1 MSTEPTNSH
10 WVEGTYTR
18 EDYSTFKAR
27 FNLKPGEICP
37 PTAVDKSGVHGKL
50 VEGSCIEVNQG
61 CFIATAAFG
70 SELHPRV
77 QFLRNFRD
85 NILLKSDLRDAFARV
100 LYVYYKFSPP
110 IAAAMKQYGGLK
122 FFLKFTL
129 VYPVV
134 LFSQAFVLLL
144 RVTHGEDLKKHSR
157 TSSMLRRLQRDHK
170 DSLAH

>member
-37 PTAVDKSGVHGKL
+37 PTAVDKNGIKGKL

-77 QFLRNFRD
+77 QSLREFRD
-85 NILLKSDLRDAFARV
+85 NILLKSDLRDAFEKV

-110 IAAAMKQYGGLK
+110 IAATMKEYRGLK
-122 FFLKFTL
+122 VFLKFTL

-134 LFSQAFVLLL
+134 LLSQAFVFLLK
-144 RVTHGEDLKKHSR
+144 VTH
-157 TSSMLRRLQRDHK
+157 RD
-170 DSLAH
+170 DFE